1 MALIHTIGIS
11 ILVILILIFAA
22 DAFQDSVTIYS
33 NTCELPSGR
42 RLPTWVCREIS
53 NYRYLKDND

>member
-1 MALIHTIGIS
+1 MALIHTLGIT
-11 ILVILILIFAA
+11 ILLVLLFLFAA
-22 DAFQDSVTIYS
+22 DAFQESITIYA

-42 RLPTWVCREIS
+42 QLPTWVCREIT